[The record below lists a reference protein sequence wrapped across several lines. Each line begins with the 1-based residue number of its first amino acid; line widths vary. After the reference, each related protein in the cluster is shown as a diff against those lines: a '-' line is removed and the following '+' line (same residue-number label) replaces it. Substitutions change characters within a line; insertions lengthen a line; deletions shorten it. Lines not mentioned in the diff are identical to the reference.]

1 MELEKLKKKLEVY
14 MDDRSKT
21 DQTKSAANE
30 LIKSAL
36 KQYIESLVQSDMPNE
51 TLKEHI
57 LMLCQEEA
65 GLIPADL
72 HKWIFEQIDSL
83 QLSSKLQRTLTLKSS
98 PNIPAQRR
106 KPVKLFCKDT
116 IYHAGLCCHAVTTC
130 SSNTIFKFLSIHT
143 HSFMESSLSLE
154 DTGMDQYLI
163 AKQGDTLYVAFQSLM
178 SINLWIQKYKS
189 FAAGKNFMHNNYVG
203 ID

>member
-1 MELEKLKKKLEVY
+1 

-51 TLKEHI
+51 KLKEH
-57 LMLCQEEA
+57 MQTLCQEEA

-83 QLSSKLQRTLTLKSS
+83 HLSSKLQRTLTHKSS
-98 PNIPAQRR
+98 PSSPAQKR
-106 KPVKLFCKDT
+106 KPVKLFSKDT
-116 IYHAGLCCHAVTTC
+116 VYHAGLCCHAVTTC
-130 SSNTIFKFLSIHT
+130 TSTTIVKFLSIHT

-163 AKQGDTLYVAFQSLM
+163 AKQGDTLYVAFQSLI

-189 FAAGKNFMHNNYVG
+189 FAAGENFKQCHYWFSCYY
-203 ID
+203 